1 MSKERNVIELT
12 SFSRKIDQ
20 FLDKRKVLKEDFE
33 NLKKSLAKDPEQ
45 GELITGTGG
54 VRKTRLKSAT
64 KGKRGGFRICYFDD
78 PGREELFLMKI
89 YPKNEQED
97 LSADEKKALKE
108 FSNMVKRR

>member
-1 MSKERNVIELT
+1 MNRERNVIEIT

-20 FLDKRKVLKEDFE
+20 FLDERKVLKEDFD

-45 GELITGTGG
+45 GELIPGTGG

-64 KGKRGGFRICYFDD
+64 KGKRGGFRVCYFDD
-78 PGREELFLMKI
+78 PGREELFLMTI
-89 YPKNEQED
+89 YPKNEKEN
-97 LSADEKKALKE
+97 LSSDEKRALKE

>member
-1 MSKERNVIELT
+1 MNIERNVIEVT

-20 FLDKRKVLKEDFE
+20 FLDERKVLKEDFD
-33 NLKKSLAKDPEQ
+33 NLKKSLAKDPEE

-64 KGKRGGFRICYFDD
+64 KGKRGGFRVCYFDD
-78 PGREELFLMKI
+78 PGRGELFLLKI
-89 YPKNEQED
+89 YPKNEKED

>member
-1 MSKERNVIELT
+1 MSTERNVIEIT

-20 FLDKRKVLKEDFE
+20 FLEERKVLKEDFDD
-33 NLKKSLAKDPEQ
+33 LKKSLAKDPEQ
-45 GELITGTGG
+45 GALITGTGG

-78 PGREELFLMKI
+78 PNRGELFLMKI
-89 YPKNEQED
+89 YPKNEKED

-108 FSNMVKRR
+108 FSNRIKRG